1 MNVEVTHEFL
11 VQGDDPARCRSRV
24 KNFLEK
30 NLLLRYQEVDIPPDA
45 CVNGSDPDFW
55 PRVSSAMGENR
66 RVLARLLAEL
76 SEQGFARTED
86 LVNLEQGFASKTLHT
101 VVHILDGFIG
111 IDSAFYNMT
120 DDSHWI
126 SRVREELIKKNPS
139 GYHLVRA
146 VGKCHG
152 ASPDLTG
159 LIRHFE
165 D

>member
-1 MNVEVTHEFL
+1 MNVEVVHEFL
-11 VQGDDPARCRSRV
+11 VTGSDPSGCCVRV

-30 NLLLRYQEVDIPPDA
+30 NLLLRYQELDIDQNL
-45 CVNGSDPDFW
+45 CVNAHHADFW
-55 PRVSSAMGENR
+55 PRVSAGLAENR

-76 SEQGFARTED
+76 SEQGFARTDD

-111 IDSAFYNMT
+111 IDSAFYNMA